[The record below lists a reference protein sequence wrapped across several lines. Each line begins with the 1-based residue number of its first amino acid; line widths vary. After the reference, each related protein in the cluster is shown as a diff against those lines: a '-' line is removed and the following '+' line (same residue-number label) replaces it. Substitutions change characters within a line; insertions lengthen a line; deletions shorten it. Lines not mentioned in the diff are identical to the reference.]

1 MANSKNTIQNIPLT
15 GPLCLNTLKTDVTQ
29 FEGYNEKN
37 STVFGGEL
45 TPIRSK
51 ETTLGN
57 KDSTYT
63 IFNSKGEPFN
73 FNLAHASVRDKNGT
87 FLFNF
92 SIPAELEDCAPEDA
106 YWYAFIMGY
115 QGDFIGQ
122 VYIDKTGK
130 VWLRYT
136 YSRDRV
142 GPTTPSYSSI
152 AELLTKSYERLW
164 SFNIDL
170 TSNELLSVDA
180 KVHYNQNAGGDF
192 PGVNFVMSFHTKTKY
207 YICGFNNAFT
217 SRLNPLIDP
226 SECWTFTG
234 NLSNLTSSAF
244 TVVSP
249 VGFPISNSSNA
260 FVSFVPFSGKR
271 TVAGTERA
279 TLVTIT
285 VGQGTSVSEEQVA
298 YYYNSM
304 GEQINLTERPAMP
317 AQATTKT
324 IEVYPEFAIMVCE
337 DSSYSGVNLNIMP
350 GLQGPAVHS
359 GHDGDY
365 FIPGV
370 KSNDF
375 RDYYID
381 GSLYAAT
388 FLWRLIRQ
396 PGVLKLPFFYRVS
409 IGDSAVSFKD
419 ENEKWHTYFKI
430 DTSYQQQQAFNTDL
444 FRKSFEKFAILD
456 KRYIPYADGVK
467 IGGLYDIEEK
477 KFIKAR
483 LDYIDA
489 LIPYTFYADL
499 AQPTTGIVYASGYN
513 VNYPITNNP
522 FIGHLMNPKVITDLP
537 AKYNS
542 NDPNYEYV
550 RFWPN
555 PNSGL
560 IDYFYSVGNNVQ
572 SAEYQG
578 NNAEFDGTIY
588 PIDSNG
594 NIIYPITWESKVING
609 YSNNDLIK
617 EGSTGYPLIYWNN
630 NQKMYAYYL
639 LSSMENIEGAFSLQG
654 QQYTFDKDSIYNV
667 QFSNGVIQNVN
678 AVCYKKNMMFLGT
691 LPTSAV
697 FYSTFNKTFYRF
709 TGDAILSKMFEASDI
724 DEIKFVG
731 QNPSSL
737 SLWICTDKGVYV
749 ISDTDMFKLD
759 YDVADIYFEE
769 SKAIL
774 VTEGTTNW
782 IENDI
787 SLYDIGDDSTETPIK
802 LHTKFYGI
810 GAEMKAT
817 YDCWYIRLHNED
829 RKAGKL
835 KLKVNTVTNT
845 AFETEEKTYNIEP
858 SMYDSNDTV
867 FIRYQPQY
875 QSAVATQLELESD
888 IAIYQISLGVNAT
901 DAVAQ
906 QSKFNF

>member
-73 FNLAHASVRDKNGT
+73 FDLAHASVRDKNGT

-92 SIPAELEDCAPEDA
+92 SIPAELEDCAPADA
-106 YWYAFIMGY
+106 YWYAFITGY
-115 QGDFIGQ
+115 KGDFIGQ

-136 YSRDRV
+136 YSWNRA
-142 GPTTPSYSSI
+142 GSSPSFSYSSI

-170 TSNELLSVDA
+170 TSDELLSVDA
-180 KVHYNQNAGGDF
+180 KVYYNDSDGDDD
-192 PGVNFVMSFHTKTKY
+192 GINFVMSFHTQTKY

-217 SRLNPLIDP
+217 SRLNPWVYP
-226 SECWTFTG
+226 SECWTLTG
-234 NLSNLTSSAF
+234 SLSNLTSSAF

-249 VGFPISNSSNA
+249 VANSSNA
-260 FVSFVPFSGKR
+260 FVSFVPFSGKK
-271 TVAGTERA
+271 TVVGTEQA
-279 TLVTIT
+279 TLLTIT
-285 VGQGTSVSEEQVA
+285 VSGHQITDARKEQVA
-298 YYYNSM
+298 YYYNSK
-304 GEQINLTERPAMP
+304 GNQINLTERPVTP

-337 DSSYSGVNLNIMP
+337 DSSDRVNLNIMP
-350 GLQGPAVHS
+350 GLQGTAVHS

-375 RDYYID
+375 KDYYID
-381 GSLYAAT
+381 GSFYAAT

-396 PGVLKLPFFYRVS
+396 PGVLKLPFFYRVNDG
-409 IGDSAVSFKD
+409 INTTDSAVSFKD
-419 ENEKWHTYFKI
+419 ENEKWHTYFNI
-430 DTSYQQQQAFNTDL
+430 NTATQQAFNTDL

-456 KRYIPYADGVK
+456 KRYVPYVDGRK

-489 LIPYTFYADL
+489 LIPYTLYVDPAL
-499 AQPTTGIVYASGYN
+499 PTTGVVYASGYN

-522 FIGHLMNPKVITDLP
+522 FIGHLMNPKVITDFP
-537 AKYNS
+537 AKFNS
-542 NDPNYEYV
+542 TDPAYEYV
-550 RFWPN
+550 KFWPN
-555 PNSGL
+555 PNSER
-560 IDYFYSVGNNVQ
+560 IEYFYSVGDNVQ
-572 SAEYQG
+572 SAEYHG

-594 NIIYPITWESKVING
+594 NIIYPITWESKIING

-749 ISDTDMFKLD
+749 MSDTDMFKLD
-759 YDVADIYFEE
+759 YDVTDIYFEE

-787 SLYDIGDDSTETPIK
+787 SLYDIGDDATETPIK

-817 YDCWYIRLHNED
+817 YDCWYIRLHNKD
-829 RKAGKL
+829 HKAGKL
-835 KLKVNTVTNT
+835 KLKVNTITNT